1 MATTNNQ
8 KVTDVG
14 KNKEIGICVHA
25 SRHIKQHCCCRQQFS
40 TAGPQKLK
48 LIITGCGG
56 AQF

>member
-1 MATTNNQ
+1 MMATTNNQ

-25 SRHIKQHCCCRQQFS
+25 SRHIKQLCFW
-40 TAGPQKLK
+40 AGPQKLK